1 MSIEKIKRQF
11 LRFLGKEA
19 YPSIKEYRELGIKIG
34 TNCDIIRSYLDPL
47 FPQLLTIGNNVT
59 ITNATILTHDAS
71 TYKHLGYTKFGEVVI
86 GDNVFIGFNAI
97 VLPNVHIGNDII
109 IGAGS
114 VVSRDIPDNSVV
126 LGNPMKI
133 VCTYTD
139 YMKKYEKEINEA
151 EVYNFHPKY
160 INESTRRQ
168 CLKQIQKERKYLFFK

>member
-71 TYKHLGYTKFGEVVI
+71 TRKQLGYTKFGEVII
-86 GDNVFIGFNAI
+86 GDNVFIGFNVI
-97 VLPNVHIGNDII
+97 VLPNVHIGNNII

-126 LGNPMKI
+126 IGNPMKI
-133 VCTYTD
+133 ICTYSD
-139 YMKKYEKEINEA
+139 YMKKYEK
-151 EVYNFHPKY
+151 K
-160 INESTRRQ
+160 SM
-168 CLKQIQKERKYLFFK
+168 KQKYLTFIPDILTNLQKNNV